1 VPGQRGAQLEKI
13 PLPPETRKTILV
25 VDGHALV
32 RQLIADVLHHDDC
45 YNVLM
50 AETGTDGLQQSREFK
65 GEIHLLLT
73 DFQMPGMSGI
83 ELATAMTTDRSKLKV
98 LMISGFP
105 DGMLVLNEG
114 WHFLP
119 KPFIASQL
127 RTLVTGLLSPNEK
140 SRFAAPTSTD

>member
-1 VPGQRGAQLEKI
+1 MEKKPI
-13 PLPPETRKTILV
+13 PRKGRKTVLI
-25 VDGHALV
+25 VDDHLLV
-32 RQLIADVLHHDDC
+32 RQLIADVLAHRDG

-50 AETGTDGLQQSREFK
+50 AETGQQDLQQAREFK

-83 ELATAMTTDRSKLKV
+83 ELATAMTLDRPKLKV
-98 LMISGFP
+98 LMMSAFP
-105 DGMLVLNEG
+105 GGMLILNEG

-127 RTLVTGLLSPNEK
+127 RTLVAGLLSPDSK
-140 SRFAAPTSTD
+140 SRFAPPESTE